1 MCAIWYLHPF
11 VSYRIPCFPNLGHLC
26 GEMIR
31 FRTDDILAKKHVFW
45 ARSLYPD
52 GYADAHS
59 RFQQVLGFSNAPDF
73 ISDPSALK
81 APTKPVFGV
90 VGYNMKN
97 RFEKLYSDKRDPVGF
112 PDFGF
117 IESQG
122 FYTDDQFAWEDA
134 FPRAMNPIQV
144 KPRMTRTEYLQT
156 VLQIQK
162 HLQLG
167 DIYEMNL
174 CMEFYAERVFTDPFS
189 LFLKLT
195 EASPMPFSCFLK
207 MGSRYLICASPERYL
222 AKRGGRL
229 ISQPIKGTAPRGLN
243 GSDDLRLADELLKS
257 EKERSENTMIVD
269 LVRNDLS
276 RVAKPDSV
284 RVDEL
289 CKLHAFPGVFQLIS
303 TVSCEVD
310 KETMFEDFL
319 KASFPPGSMTG
330 APKISAMQLIERYE
344 KSNRGLFSGAVGYLL
359 PNGDFDLNVVIR
371 SLFYNAD
378 TGYLSFQVG
387 GAITLLS
394 DPQAEYE
401 ECMVKAS
408 AMARVLG
415 VNLREL

>member
-1 MCAIWYLHPF
+1 
-11 VSYRIPCFPNLGHLC
+11 
-26 GEMIR
+26 MIR
-31 FRTDDILAKKHVFW
+31 FRTDDILAKHHVFW
-45 ARSLYPD
+45 ARSLFPQ
-52 GYADAHS
+52 GYADPFA
-59 RFQQVLGFSNAPDF
+59 RFRQVLAFSNSSEILSDF
-73 ISDPSALK
+73 SAGGPK
-81 APTKPVFGV
+81 SKPMFGC
-90 VGYNMKN
+90 VGYNLKN
-97 RFEKLYSDKRDPVGF
+97 RFEKLYSNKQDPVGF

-117 IESQG
+117 VEAQG
-122 FYTDDQFAWEDA
+122 FFTDDEFGWEDA
-134 FPRAMNPIQV
+134 FPRTLNAIKV
-144 KPRMTRTEYLQT
+144 TPRMSRTDYMEA
-156 VLQIQK
+156 VRRVK
-162 HLQLG
+162 EHLRAG

-174 CMEFYAERVFTDPFS
+174 CMEFYAEGVFTDPFS
-189 LFLKLT
+189 LYLKLT

-222 AKRGGRL
+222 AKRASRL

-243 GSDDLRLADELLKS
+243 EADDLRLAEELLTS
-257 EKERSENTMIVD
+257 EKEKSENTMIVD

-303 TVSCEVD
+303 TVSCEVEN
-310 KETMFEDFL
+310 ETTFEDFL

-359 PNGDFDLNVVIR
+359 PDGDFDLNVVIR
-371 SLFYNAD
+371 SLFYNAE

>member
-1 MCAIWYLHPF
+1 
-11 VSYRIPCFPNLGHLC
+11 
-26 GEMIR
+26 
-31 FRTDDILAKKHVFW
+31 
-45 ARSLYPD
+45 
-52 GYADAHS
+52 
-59 RFQQVLGFSNAPDF
+59 
-73 ISDPSALK
+73 
-81 APTKPVFGV
+81 
-90 VGYNMKN
+90 VGYNLKN
-97 RFEKLYSDKRDPVGF
+97 RFEKLQSNKPDLIGF

-117 IESQG
+117 FEAQG

-134 FPRAMNPIQV
+134 FPRTMSPIRV
-144 KPRMTRTEYLQT
+144 KPRMSRTEYLQT
-156 VLQIQK
+156 VRHVQE
-162 HLQLG
+162 HLQAG

-174 CMEFYAERVFTDPFS
+174 CMEFYAERVFADPFS
-189 LFLKLT
+189 LYLRLS

-222 AKRGGRL
+222 AKRENHL
-229 ISQPIKGTAPRGLN
+229 LSQPIKGTAPRGADTK
-243 GSDDLRLADELLKS
+243 DDLRLAGELLKS
-257 EKERSENTMIVD
+257 EKEISENTMIVD

-276 RVAKPDSV
+276 RVAVPDSV
-284 RVDEL
+284 RVEEL
-289 CKLHAFPGVFQLIS
+289 CKLYAFPGVFQLIS
-303 TVSCEVD
+303 TVSCETG
-310 KETMFEDFL
+310 KEVTFENIL

-359 PNGDFDLNVVIR
+359 PDGDFDLNVVIR

-394 DPQAEYE
+394 DPEAEYE